1 MLVGLFARRY
11 LFSRNSR
18 SVINI
23 ISGVSLVAVSVPVA
37 AMIILLSVFNGFEG
51 LVRQTWSAF
60 DADLTISP
68 QRGATFAVEEIDT
81 ARLRESGAVEALSFI
96 VEQEALVT
104 CGDYRATVTVRGVD
118 DCYQEV
124 VPVVQTITTGGYCVS
139 LGEDVDKV
147 LLGQGVAY
155 ALGNNF
161 VTSNGVKIY
170 AVRRNSFSTLLPMD
184 GYSVADLPVAGV
196 FAVDAETDGG
206 NVITSLRKAQSLF
219 DYEGAATSLL
229 VKVSAGVEH
238 AKAQEMVQSL
248 VGAEFK
254 VQTRNELNATLNRL
268 MLYEK
273 WGIFFIAL
281 LVLVVASFSIVGALV
296 MLIIDKEHDIAT
308 LRAVGAD
315 TSFVRRIFTAEGV
328 LICGI
333 GGAVGLLLGVALVL
347 VQQHLGIIGM
357 PTDGF
362 LVDAYPVELRVGDV
376 VTVVAAFVAVVPLI
390 SAVTVRSM
398 IKLDKKEK
406 R

>member
-68 QRGATFAVEEIDT
+68 QRGATFAVEAIDT
-81 ARLRESGAVEALSFI
+81 TALRESGTVCSLSFV
-96 VEQEALVT
+96 VEQGALVT
-104 CGDYRATVTVRGVD
+104 CGDHRAMVTVRGVD
-118 DCYQEV
+118 DYYQEV
-124 VPVVQTITTGGYCVS
+124 VPVVQTITTGGYCVA

-161 VTSNGVKIY
+161 VASNGVKIY
-170 AVRRNSFSTLLPMD
+170 AVRRNSFSTLLPVD
-184 GYSVADLPVAGV
+184 GYAVADLPVAGV

-206 NVITSLRKAQSLF
+206 NVITSLRKAQELF
-219 DYEGAATSLL
+219 DYDGAATSLL
-229 VKVSAGVEH
+229 VKVSAGMEH
-238 AKAQEMVQSL
+238 TKAQEMVQEL
-248 VGAEFK
+248 VGEEFK

-281 LVLVVASFSIVGALV
+281 LVLIVASFSIVGALV
-296 MLIIDKEHDIAT
+296 MLIIDKEGDIAT

-315 TSFVRRIFTAEGV
+315 TSLVRRIFTAEGV

-362 LVDAYPVELRVGDV
+362 LVDAYPVELRMGDV

-390 SAVTVRSM
+390 SALTVRSM
-398 IKLDKKEK
+398 IKLDKKKK

>member
-1 MLVGLFARRY
+1 MLVSLFARRY

-60 DADLTISP
+60 DADLTITP
-68 QRGATFAVEEIDT
+68 ARGVTFGVEEIDV
-81 ARLRESGAVEALSFI
+81 AEVGSSGVVEATSFI

-104 CGDYRATVTVRGVD
+104 YGEHRATVTVRGVD
-118 DCYQEV
+118 EEYTDV
-124 VPVVQTITTGGYCVS
+124 VPVAETIIAGDYQLCN
-139 LGEDVDKV
+139 GEEMDNI

-155 ALGNNF
+155 ALGSNF
-161 VTSNGVKIY
+161 SKSQGAKVY

-184 GYSVADLPVAGV
+184 GYAVAELPVAGV

-206 NVITSLRKAQSLF
+206 NVITSLRRAQSLF
-219 DYEGAATSLL
+219 DYPNAATALL
-229 VKVSAGVEH
+229 VKVVDDVSH
-238 AKAQEMVQSL
+238 DKAKDAVQQI
-248 VGAEFK
+248 VGEEFDVK
-254 VQTRNELNATLNRL
+254 TRNELNATLNRL

-281 LVLVVASFSIVGALV
+281 MVLVVASFSIVGALV
-296 MLIIDKEHDIAT
+296 MLIIDKKKDIAT
-308 LRAVGAD
+308 LKALGAD
-315 TSFVRRIFTAEGV
+315 IPLVRRIFTAEGV

-333 GGAVGLLLGVALVL
+333 GGCVGLLLGILLVL
-347 VQQHLGIIGM
+347 VQQHFGIIRM

-362 LVDAYPVELRVGDV
+362 LVDTYPVELRISDIVMV
-376 VTVVAAFVAVVPLI
+376 VSAFVVVVPLI
-390 SAVTVRSM
+390 SAMTVRTM
-398 IKLDKKEK
+398 IKRE
-406 R
+406 